1 MKLEQNDLSMM
12 FSSTEIS
19 DVFFTEYLSQASGD
33 AVKVYLYILFLSKY
47 GKDVKVNDLSKK
59 LSLPLKTIQ
68 DSLKYWEDLR
78 GFDEK
83 DDWFYCESFAG
94 SGTS

>member
-33 AVKVYLYILFLSKY
+33 AVKVYLYILFLS
-47 GKDVKVNDLSKK
+47 LS
-59 LSLPLKTIQ
+59 
-68 DSLKYWEDLR
+68 
-78 GFDEK
+78 
-83 DDWFYCESFAG
+83 
-94 SGTS
+94 